1 MMAFFFF
8 LLYVE
13 QFTLRPF
20 AHLGL
25 DRSGIPSSMSPS
37 EVIDELL
44 IEIPEIADAAQ
55 HVSQLWHGSRETEE
69 TFPMQDNQVMVEE
82 PWLNENTLPSC
93 LENIK
98 RDDLEIV
105 LLGTG
110 SSQPSKYRNVSSI
123 YINLFSKG
131 GLLLDCGEG
140 TLGQLKRR

>member
-1 MMAFFFF
+1 
-8 LLYVE
+8 
-13 QFTLRPF
+13 LRPY

-44 IEIPEIADAAQ
+44 TEIPEIADAAQ
-55 HVSQLWHGSRETEE
+55 HVSQLWDGSTETEG
-69 TFPMQDNQVMVEE
+69 QDNRVMVEE

-98 RDDLEIV
+98 RDDLEII

-123 YINLFSKG
+123 HINLFSKG

>member
-1 MMAFFFF
+1 M
-8 LLYVE
+8 
-13 QFTLRPF
+13 RPF

-44 IEIPEIADAAQ
+44 TEVPEIADAAQ
-55 HVSQLWHGSRETEE
+55 HVSQLWHELSETEG
-69 TFPMQDNQVMVEE
+69 TYPMQDNQVMVEE

-98 RDDLEIV
+98 RDDLEII

-140 TLGQLKRR
+140 SLGQLKRR